1 MNPNK
6 WMSKIYQAFAKYHN
20 TVFMFGDT
28 NQCDL
33 LKRVAEYT
41 MIISSL
47 WQFLRCVLDAS
58 R

>member
-20 TVFMFGDT
+20 T